1 VIKAESKLSVNPLS
15 LKFFSLLPP
24 TLAANS
30 FFGPCFAGGVLVQA
44 TESKVRLAE
53 YLASSGGQGP
63 CFLIICS
70 FFDGIEK
77 GSEID

>member
-1 VIKAESKLSVNPLS
+1 L
-15 LKFFSLLPP
+15 
-24 TLAANS
+24 T
-30 FFGPCFAGGVLVQA
+30 
-44 TESKVRLAE
+44 E
-53 YLASSGGQGP
+53 YLALGGGSGP